1 MVAGATWLPLHE
13 AIEMTDLLQRTRSE
27 MIESN
32 TREMNYWVM
41 EAQLTRDEW
50 LGDED
55 SVAVLKMID
64 RFTKFT

>member
-13 AIEMTDLLQRTRSE
+13 DIEMIELLQRTRSRV
-27 MIESN
+27 IESN

-41 EAQLTRDEW
+41 EAQLARDEW

-55 SVAVLKMID
+55 SVAALEMI
-64 RFTKFT
+64 